1 MRPSLKA
8 LAALLTYPEAA
19 AIEALPEIAL
29 ALTDEIDL
37 TPDLHSRLMALIAVL
52 QREDLIYCQEQY
64 VALFDRT
71 RSLSLHLFEHVHGDS
86 RERGPAMVD
95 LLGIY
100 HKHGLMIA
108 DNELPDY
115 LPLYLEY
122 ASLLDEKAGAEAIR
136 DVAHIIAP
144 IRDRLTRRHTLY
156 AAVFDAVLAL
166 SGAAIAPAAE
176 PAKDAEADDPAAMDR
191 AWEEAAVV
199 FGPDSDPAKSQ
210 GCDRAATILRRMGA

>member
-1 MRPSLKA
+1 MRASLKA
-8 LAALLTYPEAA
+8 LAALLAYPEAA
-19 AIEALPEIAL
+19 TVKALPEIGL

-52 QREDLIYCQEQY
+52 HREDLIDSQERY

-86 RERGPAMVD
+86 RKRGPAMVD
-95 LLGIY
+95 LMGIY

-122 ASLLDEKAGAEAIR
+122 ASMLDAKEGAAAIR
-136 DVAHIIAP
+136 DVVHILAA
-144 IRDRLTRRHTLY
+144 IRDRLVRRHSPY
-156 AAVFDAVLAL
+156 AAVLDAALAL
-166 SGAAIAPAAE
+166 SDAAIVPVAE
-176 PAKDAEADDPAAMDR
+176 PVKDEEADDPAAMDR
-191 AWEEAAVV
+191 AWEEAAVM

-210 GCDRAATILRRMGA
+210 GCDRAASILRRMGA

>member
-1 MRPSLKA
+1 MRASLKA
-8 LAALLTYPEAA
+8 LAALLAYPEAA
-19 AIEALPEIAL
+19 TVKALPEIGL

-52 QREDLIYCQEQY
+52 RKEDLIDCQERY

-86 RERGPAMVD
+86 RERGPAMID

-122 ASLLDEKAGAEAIR
+122 ASLLGAKEGAAAIG
-136 DVAHIIAP
+136 DVAHILAP
-144 IRDRLTRRHTLY
+144 IRDRLTRRNSPY
-156 AAVFDAVLAL
+156 AAALDAALAL

-176 PAKDAEADDPAAMDR
+176 PVKDEEADDTAAMDR
-191 AWEEAAVV
+191 AWEEAAVA

-210 GCDRAATILRRMGA
+210 GCDRAASVLRRMGA